1 MSDDEQPSD
10 RTTPA
15 PNAGGLLGLGIVML
29 VIAVSLTIVES
40 TRPVGF
46 TFLAIGASL
55 IAIGAALSSRN
66 GGGASSE

>member
-1 MSDDEQPSD
+1 MSDVEQPSD

-29 VIAVSLTIVES
+29 VIAVSLTIIES
-40 TRPVGF
+40 TRVVGM

-55 IAIGAALSSRN
+55 IAIAVALRSQSV
-66 GGGASSE
+66 ADPPSE